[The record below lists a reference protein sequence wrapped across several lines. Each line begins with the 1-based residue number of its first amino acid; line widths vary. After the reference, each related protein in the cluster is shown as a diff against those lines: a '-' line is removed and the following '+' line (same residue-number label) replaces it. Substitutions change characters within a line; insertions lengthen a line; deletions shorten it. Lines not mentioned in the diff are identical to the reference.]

1 MALPTLCRGRP
12 PFWRGRTTSLRS
24 PGKWELSWQSLLIP
38 VPILAASPALPT
50 RAAAAPLLLLCPLQP
65 MPPGPDPAPSAGTQ
79 LLAKTCLPHQHQPVS
94 EGFAPSFPSG
104 KKAGGDLWLN
114 APRIEEMRHHSTTH
128 LAPTATN
135 QHKLLMF

>member
-1 MALPTLCRGRP
+1 MQRK
-12 PFWRGRTTSLRS
+12 TSVLERKNHILEVTWKVGTQLAES
-24 PGKWELSWQSLLIP
+24 PHP
-38 VPILAASPALPT
+38 VPILATSPALPT
-50 RAAAAPLLLLCPLQP
+50 RAAGAPLLLLCPLQP